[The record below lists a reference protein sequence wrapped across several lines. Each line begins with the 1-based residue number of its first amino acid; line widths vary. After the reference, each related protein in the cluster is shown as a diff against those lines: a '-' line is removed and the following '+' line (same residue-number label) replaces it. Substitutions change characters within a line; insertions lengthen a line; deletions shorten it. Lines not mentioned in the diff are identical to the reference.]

1 MVSETTRLQ
10 LYPMAYSREDKY
22 ESRHIVQKRESEYK
36 RKQSRYTDAQRRV
49 MDITNNNSRWN
60 TYCTTQA
67 RTSTSKGKRNRRKNQ
82 ENPNKRTRSNKTVE
96 KKGWTNIGRK
106 WNCLHRWQDLC
117 TKKQI
122 TSR

>member
-1 MVSETTRLQ
+1 
-10 LYPMAYSREDKY
+10 
-22 ESRHIVQKRESEYK
+22 
-36 RKQSRYTDAQRRV
+36 

-117 TKKQI
+117 TKK
-122 TSR
+122 